1 MTTDTTLLKSK
12 TLKELRALAK
22 ARSLKGYSK
31 LTKEQLLRLL
41 ARPAPQSSTTTSRT
55 KKARAQKPA
64 ATTAAEATPEQAVP
78 VTSETKPSPVP
89 TAEAP
94 PAASP
99 EAVQFA
105 ATEEWVERTKYASRP
120 NGGAVF
126 ESGPDLGEDI
136 DRLPT
141 LKEPMVCLLSQK
153 PGVLYAY
160 WVLPPDDAGEHVDY
174 KLRLCRIEG
183 GSVNLREEIPVQGP
197 HGGWYFHV
205 PESDDSIG
213 TQIQLGYYRDGQF
226 VSARGRSIAQLPS
239 LYASTRTDERWWVS
253 EADFMRMYLR
263 AGGFVAPGDR
273 YAWNASIGSPGGG
286 PSAPGEHLA
295 WPGGVSSQLNS
306 QLK

>member
-1 MTTDTTLLKSK
+1 MTTDALLKSK

-31 LTKEQLLRLL
+31 LSKEQLLRLL
-41 ARPAPQSSTTTSRT
+41 TQPAPRSSTTTSRT
-55 KKARAQKPA
+55 KKARAQKPV
-64 ATTAAEATPEQAVP
+64 ATTAVEAVPEQAAP
-78 VTSETKPSPVP
+78 GTPEIKPTPAPS
-89 TAEAP
+89 AEAP
-94 PAASP
+94 AAAP
-99 EAVQFA
+99 EAARFA
-105 ATEEWVERTKYASRP
+105 TTEEWVERTKYASRP
-120 NGGAVF
+120 NGSAVF
-126 ESGPDLGEDI
+126 ESGTDLGEDI

-141 LKEPMVCLLSQK
+141 LSEPMVCLLSQK

-160 WVLPPDDAGEHVDY
+160 WVLPPDDAGEHIDY
-174 KLRLCRIEG
+174 KLRLCRVEG
-183 GSVNLREEIPVQGP
+183 ESVNVREEIPAQAP
-197 HGGWYFHV
+197 RGGWYFHV
-205 PESDDSIG
+205 AESDNGLG

-286 PSAPGEHLA
+286 PPLPGEHLA
-295 WPGGVSSQLNS
+295 WPGGVSSQS
-306 QLK
+306 SSRLK